1 MKMIRIF
8 VVLTLA
14 SCVLG
19 QLQAQSSHHH
29 NNNSNGDQG
38 QTGTPGQFDYYL
50 LTLSWAPE
58 FCHGHGDS
66 PECQGKHFGFVVH
79 GLWPQFTSGGWPQTC
94 STGPGLA
101 DPSAM
106 TDIMP
111 DPSLVAHEWAKH
123 GTCSGLDA
131 DGYFKAVRQA
141 FTSIHVPAKFSAPAE
156 QFLITPADVKDAFV
170 EANPQ
175 LNREDMTVSCGN
187 NYLTA
192 VSVCMGKDLKAVACQ
207 NLKDC
212 RGNKIKVPP
221 VQ

>member
-1 MKMIRIF
+1 MRMMMRVYVI
-8 VVLTLA
+8 LMLA
-14 SCVLG
+14 CCLLG
-19 QLQAQSSHHH
+19 HLQAQSSHHH
-29 NNNSNGDQG
+29 NNNGDQG

-79 GLWPQFTSGGWPQTC
+79 GLWPQYTSGGWPQTC

-101 DPSAM
+101 DPSTI

-131 DGYFKAVRQA
+131 NGYFKAVRQA
-141 FTSIHVPAKFSAPAE
+141 FTSIHVPAKFSAPSE

-170 EANPQ
+170 QANPQ
-175 LNREDMTVSCGN
+175 LSREDMTVELRQQLFDGGVG
-187 NYLTA
+187 LHDEGPETL
-192 VSVCMGKDLKAVACQ
+192 GLPKFERLP
-207 NLKDC
+207 
-212 RGNKIKVPP
+212 GE
-221 VQ
+221 

>member
-1 MKMIRIF
+1 MKIIRMCVI
-8 VVLTLA
+8 LA
-14 SCVLG
+14 LAGCLLG
-19 QLQAQSSHHH
+19 RVQAQSSHHH
-29 NNNSNGDQG
+29 SRGGQEQG
-38 QTGTPGQFDYYL
+38 QAGTPGQFDYYL

-79 GLWPQFTSGGWPQTC
+79 GLWPQYTSGGWPQTC
-94 STGPGLA
+94 STAPGLA
-101 DPSAM
+101 DPSTM

-131 DGYFKAVRQA
+131 DDYFKTVRQA
-141 FTSIHVPAKFSAPAE
+141 FTSIHVPAKFSGTS
-156 QFLITPADVKDAFV
+156 QQLLIAPADVKDAFV

-175 LNREDMTVSCGN
+175 LRAQDMTVSCGN

-212 RGNKIKVPP
+212 RANKVKVPP